1 MDIIK
6 ALQKLHPTIQA
17 SCGETYDSIIIH
29 DNTPL
34 PTEAELES
42 AWQLILAEQQATEY
56 QRLRAPKYPPL
67 TELADAIAKDDP
79 VALAE
84 YRAKCMA
91 VKALYPKPQP

>member
-1 MDIIK
+1 MDLIK

-34 PTEAELES
+34 PTEAQLES

-56 QRLRAPKYPPL
+56 QRLRAKAYPPIPEQL
-67 TELADAIAKDDP
+67 DLIFHGGLETWSAEIQRIKD
-79 VALAE
+79 
-84 YRAKCMA
+84 
-91 VKALYPKPQP
+91 LYPKPEVI